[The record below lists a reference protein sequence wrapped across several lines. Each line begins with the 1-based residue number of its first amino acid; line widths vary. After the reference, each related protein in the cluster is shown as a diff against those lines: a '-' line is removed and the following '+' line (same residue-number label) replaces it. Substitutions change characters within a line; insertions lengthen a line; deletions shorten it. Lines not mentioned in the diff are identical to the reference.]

1 MGSSKSKNKPIELV
15 FPRPNTEMDVYLPK
29 VKADHFFQ
37 MLSADIQCVTPW
49 YSEYE
54 MDSIESKIE
63 SIINSPQTTKPVFG
77 SRGENRGLTV
87 LLKPSKA
94 TSANGSSNHA
104 PEQIQHDNKDKRLS
118 ESNARNTT

>member
-1 MGSSKSKNKPIELV
+1 MGSSKSNNKPVELV
-15 FPRPNTEMDVYLPK
+15 FPRAKTEMDVYLPNM
-29 VKADHFFQ
+29 KADHFFQ
-37 MLSADIQCVTPW
+37 MLSADIQCVAQG

-54 MDSIESKIE
+54 IDSKIE

-77 SRGENRGLTV
+77 SRGENSGLTV

-104 PEQIQHDNKDKRLS
+104 REQVQRDNKIRSISIMNRK
-118 ESNARNTT
+118 

>member
-1 MGSSKSKNKPIELV
+1 MGSSKSNNKPVELV
-15 FPRPNTEMDVYLPK
+15 FPRAKTEMDVYLPNM
-29 VKADHFFQ
+29 KADHFFQ
-37 MLSADIQCVTPW
+37 MLSADIQCVAQG

-54 MDSIESKIE
+54 IDSKIE

-77 SRGENRGLTV
+77 SRGENSGLTV

-104 PEQIQHDNKDKRLS
+104 REQVQRDNKDERLS